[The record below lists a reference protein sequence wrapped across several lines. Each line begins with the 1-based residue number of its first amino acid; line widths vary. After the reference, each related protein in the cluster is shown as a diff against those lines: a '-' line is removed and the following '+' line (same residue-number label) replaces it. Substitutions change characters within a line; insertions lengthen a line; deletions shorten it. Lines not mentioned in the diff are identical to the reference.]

1 MGFIG
6 KAIGDVLGTNSDY
19 QYDTQGI
26 DYGNLASKGISD
38 ATNSYNQQQTLA
50 NMLMQQANGAGPNP
64 ALQQL
69 KQQTALNNA
78 QAAGLVASQKGINP
92 ALASMLA
99 SQNASNANQN
109 AAGQA
114 ATLQAQQQ
122 LASQGGLANV
132 LANMSSSANQ
142 RTALGIGAN
151 QTMNSAN
158 QSQSQS
164 NAANMAGLWDS
175 IAGSAT
181 KSMTGGS
188 GATPVGKAHG
198 GMIPGSA
205 PIPGDSPKNDTVPAM
220 LSPGEIVVPRSK
232 ADDPQKAKA
241 FIDELMGRGKKQ
253 KVSYNDILL
262 AKRKLES
269 VVSELQKLGVK

>member
-1 MGFIG
+1 
-6 KAIGDVLGTNSDY
+6 
-19 QYDTQGI
+19 
-26 DYGNLASKGISD
+26 
-38 ATNSYNQQQTLA
+38 
-50 NMLMQQANGAGPNP
+50 
-64 ALQQL
+64 
-69 KQQTALNNA
+69 
-78 QAAGLVASQKGINP
+78 
-92 ALASMLA
+92 MLA

-132 LANMSSSANQ
+132 LQNMSTNANQ
-142 RTALGIGAN
+142 RTAMGIGASQN
-151 QTMNSAN
+151 MNSAN
-158 QSQSQS
+158 QSQSKS
-164 NAANMAGLWDS
+164 NAANMGGLWDS
-175 IAGSAT
+175 IAGGAS
-181 KSMTGGS
+181 KSIAKYDGGKIN
-188 GATPVGKAHG
+188 GNANV
-198 GMIPGSA
+198 
-205 PIPGDSPKNDTVPAM
+205 PGDSPQNDTVPAM

-241 FIDELMGRGKKQ
+241 FIDQLMSKNKKQ

>member
-26 DYGNLASKGISD
+26 DYGNLASQGISD

-50 NMLMQQANGAGPNP
+50 NMLMQQSNGAGPNP

-78 QAAGLVASQKGINP
+78 QAAGLVSSQKGINP
-92 ALASMLA
+92 ALASMIA

-175 IAGSAT
+175 IAGAGT
-181 KSMTGGS
+181 TAAM
-188 GATPVGKAHG
+188 PHAHG
-198 GMIPGSA
+198 GKIPGVASV
-205 PIPGDSPKNDTVPAM
+205 PGDSLKNDTVPAM

-241 FIDELMGRGKKQ
+241 FIDELMSRGKKQ